1 VKRPP
6 TIGVVLAL
14 ARAQLRIE
22 LRSFES
28 LPAMCLFAVT
38 ALVLFHFGLDRDQL
52 SGDLAS
58 GVLWVTLLL
67 AALLAINRIY
77 VADAE
82 QGGFDAFVISPAP
95 RDALLYAKLL
105 VLVAYLALV
114 ELIVVPAFAILLLE
128 PSVWQALPGLLG
140 PLVLGDLGIAVIGA
154 LVGALVVRTPVRDL
168 LGPLMSLPLLVPVL
182 VCVARW
188 SSPLFDY
195 PRAGGVAWRWPLVL
209 GLYDA
214 LFGLVA
220 FALFEFLLED

>member
-1 VKRPP
+1 VKAPS

-28 LPAMCLFAVT
+28 LPAMCMFSVT

-77 VADAE
+77 VADAD
-82 QGGFDAFVISPAP
+82 QGGFDAFVISRAP
-95 RDALLYAKLL
+95 REALLYAKLL
-105 VLVAYLALV
+105 VLILYMALV
-114 ELIVVPAFAILLLE
+114 ELVVVPAFAILLLE
-128 PSVWQALPGLLG
+128 TSIWQALPGLLG
-140 PLVLGDLGIAVIGA
+140 PLALGDIGIAVIGA
-154 LVGALVVRTPVRDL
+154 LVGALAVRTPVRDL
-168 LGPLMSLPLLVPVL
+168 LGPLMALPLLVPVL
-182 VCVARW
+182 LCVARW

-195 PRAGGVAWRWPLVL
+195 PRATGVAWRWPLVL

-214 LFGLVA
+214 LFGLIA

>member
-1 VKRPP
+1 MNAPS
-6 TIGVVLAL
+6 TTGVVLAL

-28 LPAMCLFAVT
+28 LPAMCLFSVT

-52 SGDLAS
+52 SGDLAG

-77 VADAE
+77 VADAD
-82 QGGFDAFVISPAP
+82 QGGFDSFVISRAP
-95 RDALLYAKLL
+95 RQALLYAKLL
-105 VLVAYLALV
+105 VLVAYMAIV
-114 ELIVVPAFAILLLE
+114 ELVVVPAFAILLLE
-128 PSVWQALPGLLG
+128 TSIWQALPGLLG
-140 PLVLGDLGIAVIGA
+140 ALALGDLGIAVIGA
-154 LVGALVVRTPVRDL
+154 LVGALAVRTPVRDL
-168 LGPLMSLPLLVPVL
+168 LGPLMALPLLVPVL

-195 PRAGGVAWRWPLVL
+195 PHATAVAWRWPLVL

-214 LFGLVA
+214 LFGLIA